1 VRGKTAGEGAGT
13 GTETGAAT
21 GRTAPMNHPAG
32 IVNLTTTPAVIVTGA
47 ETEIV
52 VAAAGIE
59 AMTRG
64 AVANWTT
71 DMPRTLPTGAEGGT
85 MMMIKTTI
93 GEFSCI
99 CHVYFCS
106 YFVSFLIHN
115 SSSADQGGK
124 NKKNSSVAI
133 GSVYFRVWTVDT
145 IPELRV
151 L

>member
-1 VRGKTAGEGAGT
+1 
-13 GTETGAAT
+13 
-21 GRTAPMNHPAG
+21 MNHQAG